1 MLKMDEF
8 YRPIRYDEIYYSD
21 RGKECLDG
29 EHAFAKQVTKTSDQ
43 IEALS
48 HFILCKTNT
57 FVDPWGD
64 DFSRRRIREY
74 SFKKVSQDAFEAY
87 LKYLKTREQRYL
99 IIARRN
105 QHG

>member
-1 MLKMDEF
+1 MDEF
-8 YRPIRYDEIYYSD
+8 YRPITYDEIYYGD

-29 EHAFAKQVTKTSDQ
+29 EHAFAKKVTKTSDQ

-48 HFILCKTNT
+48 HFILCKTNV

-64 DFSRRRIREY
+64 DFSRRKIRECT
-74 SFKKVSQDAFEAY
+74 FKKVSKDSFEAY
-87 LKYLKTREQRYL
+87 LKYLKTKEQRYL